1 MDQIYNSTKYLV
13 TSYETLCVPNKMEIS
28 MFSHQMT
35 RPQCPHRRR
44 RLEKSFP
51 LILGRPHSSRRRRR
65 RRKGDLEYLP
75 SSKFAAVLTAGRI
88 MSVCL
93 PSKSQKSPKQ
103 PLRLLSC
110 LFRLR
115 PLQGCRY
122 LISVHY
128 LSRKYW
134 GNLCWGKEKKGCGAN
149 TSGLANGQQ
158 PETKKTSQE

>member
-1 MDQIYNSTKYLV
+1 
-13 TSYETLCVPNKMEIS
+13 MEIS

-51 LILGRPHSSRRRRR
+51 LILGRLHSSRRRRRRRR

-134 GNLCWGKEKKGCGAN
+134 GNLCRGKKKRGAVQTHQDWPMASN
-149 TSGLANGQQ
+149 QKL
-158 PETKKTSQE
+158 KKHHKSENPPPHHQGWPG